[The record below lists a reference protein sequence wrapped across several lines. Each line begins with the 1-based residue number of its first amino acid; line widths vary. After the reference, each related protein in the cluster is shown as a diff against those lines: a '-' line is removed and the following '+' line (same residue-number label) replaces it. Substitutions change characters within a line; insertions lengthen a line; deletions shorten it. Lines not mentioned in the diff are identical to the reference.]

1 MRRSRRRSRPG
12 KDNSLLAARIAFLVG
27 NQNFRPDSGLAPLR
41 GPHND
46 VGALS
51 RILGDLERG
60 KFEVHELVDKPR
72 HEILPEIEQ
81 ALTRAA
87 PGDLVLIYYS
97 GHGKLDRNG
106 RVCLA
111 TADTR
116 EGALQATSIPAR
128 HLTDLVNQS
137 DCDQVVLMLDC
148 CYSGAVDD
156 LRGDVASEMHVL
168 EDARGFY
175 ILTASTETQT
185 AKEAEPRADGTV
197 MGRFTAALV
206 DAIESGAADAG
217 RKGRILL
224 SDLRRHLEQAVTG
237 QTPQFFARRASGDP
251 LICLSPTTAAP
262 LLDEDVLADLS
273 AESWHRRLGAV
284 SYLLT
289 TMREGPPPAREA
301 ALARLERH
309 LPQERDVEVRKRIEE
324 GLYARQPVTGRPE
337 PLPPRTIA
345 TPSKYMAVAAAIASV
360 LVAGGGLLLSSRTKE
375 TSTAERVASAPPP
388 QMRPAPSK
396 EPQTDQGLPG
406 TSRNGGAYGTLI
418 TRSVDLLPG
427 ANAARHPPNSP
438 GASVDWFIGAWTR
451 LQQTDCG
458 YQLIIDRIDEENAA
472 VRPHCSASLANARRD
487 YPKKVAFA
495 NGVLTGPVLSALDR
509 FEPITCPEAAAQ
521 GRECLRQTTSE
532 KTEYTYVKSGP

>member
-1 MRRSRRRSRPG
+1 MAFPSRSRRATWTPPLSMRRSKRRSRPG
-12 KDNSLLAARIAFLVG
+12 KDSSPVAARIAFLVG

-41 GPHND
+41 GPRND
-46 VGALS
+46 IGALS
-51 RILGDLERG
+51 RILGDRDRG
-60 KFEVHELVDKPR
+60 MFEVRELLDKPR

-81 ALTRAA
+81 TLTSAA

-128 HLTDLVNQS
+128 HLTDLVSQS

-175 ILTASTETQT
+175 ILTASTDTQI
-185 AKEAEPRADGTV
+185 AKEAEPRAGGTV
-197 MGRFTAALV
+197 LGRFTAALV

-224 SDLRRHLEQAVTG
+224 SDLRRHLEQSVTG

-251 LICLSPTTAAP
+251 LICLSPATAAP
-262 LLDEDVLADLS
+262 LLDENVLADLS

-289 TMREGPPPAREA
+289 TMREGAPPAREA

-309 LPQERDVEVRKRIEE
+309 
-324 GLYARQPVTGRPE
+324 
-337 PLPPRTIA
+337 
-345 TPSKYMAVAAAIASV
+345 
-360 LVAGGGLLLSSRTKE
+360 
-375 TSTAERVASAPPP
+375 
-388 QMRPAPSK
+388 
-396 EPQTDQGLPG
+396 
-406 TSRNGGAYGTLI
+406 
-418 TRSVDLLPG
+418 
-427 ANAARHPPNSP
+427 
-438 GASVDWFIGAWTR
+438 
-451 LQQTDCG
+451 
-458 YQLIIDRIDEENAA
+458 
-472 VRPHCSASLANARRD
+472 
-487 YPKKVAFA
+487 
-495 NGVLTGPVLSALDR
+495 
-509 FEPITCPEAAAQ
+509 
-521 GRECLRQTTSE
+521 
-532 KTEYTYVKSGP
+532 